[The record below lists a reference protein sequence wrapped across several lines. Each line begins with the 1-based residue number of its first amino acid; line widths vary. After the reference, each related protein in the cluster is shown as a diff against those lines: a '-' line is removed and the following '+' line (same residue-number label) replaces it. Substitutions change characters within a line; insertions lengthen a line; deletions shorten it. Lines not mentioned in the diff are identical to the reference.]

1 MTALKAGRKV
11 AESMALKAKKILI
24 LFSFLLCAVLFLHFM
39 ADAIDKYS
47 RKMTN
52 IGVVIREHPYMEKPL
67 PCITICPWRA
77 FKHPGFHF
85 NLENFAQNTFEKED
99 IFLYSAKYNAFNKTL
114 YAVKE
119 IRSPFFG
126 RCYVVNFL
134 KPQQKKE
141 TTHLVLKN
149 SMDYKG
155 TLFKLI
161 S

>member
-11 AESMALKAKKILI
+11 AESMAFKAKKILI
-24 LFSFLLCAVLFLHFM
+24 LFSFLLCAVLFLHLM

-77 FKHPGFHF
+77 FRHSGFHF
-85 NLENFAQNTFEKED
+85 NSKNFTLNTFGKEE
-99 IFLYSAKYNAFNKTL
+99 IFLNISDSTTSYT
-114 YAVKE
+114 VEE

-126 RCYVVNFL
+126 RCYLIDFL
-134 KPQQKKE
+134 MPQQKGKE
-141 TTHLVLKN
+141 KAYLFLRN
-149 SMDYKG
+149 SNDYKG
-155 TLFKLI
+155 TF
-161 S
+161 